1 MKIVK
6 VLLLLVAVIFV
17 ASKSNLKS
25 KEKIKSA
32 HKAKVSKTEA
42 KNNHKLQSKSKLKTK
57 GKKCPGGG
65 VAKKAAWQ
73 NVPYP
78 DINTYAYVNNDPYL
92 LQNQAGFKNA
102 KIWPGTLPEHLNY
115 FPYTGVYGA
124 AETGIHNKFYYDGSL
139 RLGKVAQVNCDFYT
153 TEPRSCV
160 NQKGCG
166 WCGENNQCIAAS
178 PLGPITPCIRS
189 TFIYTMPSAEWNPLK
204 APAINILALDNN
216 GNSLLGVTHEPN
228 LKDAPVAK
236 PYRLD

>member
-1 MKIVK
+1 MKIIK
-6 VLLLLVAVIFV
+6 IFAILIAVIFV
-17 ASKSNLKS
+17 STKANLKI
-25 KEKIKSA
+25 KEKVKSS
-32 HKAKVSKTEA
+32 HKTKVAKSEGKIQ
-42 KNNHKLQSKSKLKTK
+42 HKSQSKGKTK

-65 VAKKAAWQ
+65 AAKRLPWQ

-92 LQNQAGFKNA
+92 LQNQANFKNA
-102 KIWPGTLPEHLNY
+102 EIWPGTLPEHLNY
-115 FPYTGVYGA
+115 FPYTGVYKTA
-124 AETGIHNKFYYDGSL
+124 DTGIHNKVYYDGSL

-153 TEPRSCV
+153 TEPRGCV

-166 WCGENNQCIAAS
+166 WCGENNKCIAAS
-178 PLGPITPCIRS
+178 PLGPISPCVRS